1 MYKKYDNRIFNNTH
15 NITKHINNSSN
26 DVTNSYKKNKITNVK
41 KTYYNFND
49 GITLNKTSNNY
60 SNGTYNIIK
69 TNNTFNTT
77 DNNYYTKKSK
87 IQVISL
93 ITLHDITITIKNI
106 M

>member
-26 DVTNSYKKNKITNVK
+26 DVTNSYKINKITNVK